1 MGVPSLSVPT
11 VRCTVTGRFLN
22 LLNINVMYN
31 DKANPNTQEY
41 QVDSAGL
48 TTLECLYGG
57 LSTEEL
63 KNKQILS
70 YQIFVCAVSSPAWD
84 EIPPAQRLDMCILM
98 DTIHLTMTACQEV
111 YLEG

>member
-1 MGVPSLSVPT
+1 MQT
-11 VRCTVTGRFLN
+11 QQ
-22 LLNINVMYN
+22 
-31 DKANPNTQEY
+31 ANQNTQEF
-41 QVDSAGL
+41 QKDSAGL

-70 YQIFVCAVSSPAWD
+70 YQIFVAAVSSPSWD

-98 DTIHLTMTACQEV
+98 DTIHMTMTACHEV

>member
-1 MGVPSLSVPT
+1 MQT
-11 VRCTVTGRFLN
+11 TQATQ
-22 LLNINVMYN
+22 
-31 DKANPNTQEY
+31 NTQET
-41 QVDSAGL
+41 QTSSAGL

-70 YQIFVCAVSSPAWD
+70 YQIFVCAVSSPSWD

>member
-1 MGVPSLSVPT
+1 MSNT
-11 VRCTVTGRFLN
+11 
-22 LLNINVMYN
+22 
-31 DKANPNTQEY
+31 KANPNTQEF
-41 QVDSAGL
+41 QKDSAGL

-70 YQIFVCAVSSPAWD
+70 YQIFVAAVSSPSWD
-84 EIPPAQRLDMCILM
+84 EIPPAQRLDMCIFM
-98 DTIHLTMTACQEV
+98 DTINLTMIACQEV